1 MREYS
6 DLDVVIATDNTES
19 WLYGD
24 YPGKLG
30 DVKISFVEPT
40 LGGGKER
47 RILYNGSL
55 DVDMIIF
62 TPLQFETA
70 IK

>member
-24 YPGKLG
+24 YPAKLG
-30 DVKISFVEPT
+30 DVIWICPNQNLITWLMISFFT
-40 LGGGKER
+40 RYGHLRK
-47 RILYNGSL
+47 SL
-55 DVDMIIF
+55 EGNCGLPKCV
-62 TPLQFETA
+62 
-70 IK
+70 